1 MPMKKAE
8 HSLRVRVGVGVG
20 VRARARAKLKLRVPR
35 KKPSTPLPTK
45 AGSHAA
51 AVSSQ

>member
-8 HSLRVRVGVGVG
+8 HSLRVRVR
-20 VRARARAKLKLRVPR
+20 VRVRVQLQLKLRVPR